1 MYMYIDEDTLVDTHD
16 WCFVSGKVNALESS
30 LFTQQYYE
38 KLMEMNTVDDILKYI
53 ANSKLKD
60 YFTSKENIYAF
71 EKSLDAYFFDSI
83 NEISFLSPT
92 TMICDVYILR
102 YKFLDLKNYLK
113 NRLTG
118 IPQEPITFYI
128 LKSSDIEHLW
138 SKKEKIPITGL
149 EVDSFSPEPLPDSLE
164 VLLDGVNNLKKALR
178 ENKEFSKNNTLWVI
192 DLIMDNAYLCYLS
205 NISEQISI
213 QYIKEYMEKFIFISV
228 IESLMRAIFTRCNT
242 ELLKKYFLQDCLNRT
257 HFLNLLDL
265 PMADWK
271 EIMKKELPA
280 EIVNSVVSDK
290 VEKDRDNLN
299 LMQCEKVLANYLLDT
314 IKLAK
319 YITFGPERVF
329 GYLCGLDVETYN
341 LKLVIGGKI
350 NKIEGQLLKDR
361 LRNCYV

>member
-1 MYMYIDEDTLVDTHD
+1 
-16 WCFVSGKVNALESS
+16 
-30 LFTQQYYE
+30 
-38 KLMEMNTVDDILKYI
+38 MEMNTVDDILKYI

-71 EKSLDAYFFDSI
+71 EKSLDAYFFDNI

-102 YKFLDLKNYLK
+102 YKFLDLKNFLK

-118 IPQEPITFYI
+118 IPHEPISFYI
-128 LKSSDIEHLW
+128 LKSSDMEYLW
-138 SKKEKIPITGL
+138 SKKEKVPITGL

-164 VLLDGVNNLKKALR
+164 VLLNGVNNLKKALR
-178 ENKEFSKNNTLWVI
+178 VNKEFSKNNILWII

-205 NISEQISI
+205 NISVQISI
-213 QYIKEYMEKFIFISV
+213 QYIKEYLEKFIFIKV
-228 IESLMRAIFTRCNT
+228 IESLVRAIFARCNT

-271 EIMKKELPA
+271 EILEKELPV
-280 EIVNSVVSDK
+280 EIVNSVISDK
-290 VEKDRDNLN
+290 VEANRDNLN

-319 YITFGPERVF
+319 YITFGPGRVF

-350 NKIEGQLLKDR
+350 NKIERRLLKDR